1 MLRVIGVSKKHNSV
15 WRVYYHDYNDDDKLC
30 LFTEKINPLL
40 VWYYKLKKQK
50 LYNNICDICGN
61 EFKFYKKRFKKCLT
75 NVLNVILISL
85 NTKNTNYM
93 QHKYKNPLD
102 FSSE

>member
-1 MLRVIGVSKKHNSV
+1 MYKNKSKTVHNCTMLRVIGVSKKHNSV

-61 EFKFYKKRFKKCLT
+61 EWRFYKKRFEKMPDQCYEC
-75 NVLNVILISL
+75 NPDVIQ
-85 NTKNTNYM
+85 N
-93 QHKYKNPLD
+93 
-102 FSSE
+102 